1 MFTDARLT
9 NFMANTLALLA
20 VCAIVAGVVY
30 WIVKRPYFTITEIR
44 IEPAQA
50 EALNYVSAATV
61 QATIAGRLMGN
72 FFTIDLDK
80 TRELL
85 ESAPWV
91 RHASVRRVWPNTLRV
106 QLEEQQPLALWN
118 ETQMINTWGEAF
130 SANQG
135 ELPDDLRLPQFY
147 GPESSERLVVQR
159 YAELAR
165 WLAPL
170 NVYVRQI
177 ALSPRYAW
185 SVELSDG
192 MQLSLGRDPAA
203 DVADPHGRSGA
214 LPFAARIQRFVQ
226 AWPVLARRLEG
237 RTIQSADLRYANGF
251 AITLVPVSTSSA
263 Q

>member
-20 VCAIVAGVVY
+20 VCAIVAGVVF

-106 QLEEQQPLALWN
+106 QLEEQ
-118 ETQMINTWGEAF
+118 
-130 SANQG
+130 
-135 ELPDDLRLPQFY
+135 
-147 GPESSERLVVQR
+147 
-159 YAELAR
+159 
-165 WLAPL
+165 
-170 NVYVRQI
+170 
-177 ALSPRYAW
+177 
-185 SVELSDG
+185 
-192 MQLSLGRDPAA
+192 
-203 DVADPHGRSGA
+203 
-214 LPFAARIQRFVQ
+214 
-226 AWPVLARRLEG
+226 
-237 RTIQSADLRYANGF
+237 
-251 AITLVPVSTSSA
+251 
-263 Q
+263 